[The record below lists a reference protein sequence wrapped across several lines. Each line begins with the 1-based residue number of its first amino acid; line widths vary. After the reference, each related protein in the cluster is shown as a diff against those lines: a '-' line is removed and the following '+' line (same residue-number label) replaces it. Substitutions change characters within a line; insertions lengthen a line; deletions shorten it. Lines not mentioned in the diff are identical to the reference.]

1 MKELIGAVLLFLIER
16 YLLEPFVEYIERY
29 LLKPFVEYIEQKML
43 NLSIF
48 TYVKTTQAMNVAV
61 EWLRVLK
68 IVTFSYV
75 PFTH

>member
-1 MKELIGAVLLFLIER
+1 MKELIGAVLLFLMER
-16 YLLEPFVEYIERY
+16 YFIE
-29 LLKPFVEYIEQKML
+29 PFVEYIEQKTR

-68 IVTFSYV
+68 IVTFY
-75 PFTH
+75 F

>member
-1 MKELIGAVLLFLIER
+1 MKELIGAVLLFLMER
-16 YLLEPFVEYIERY
+16 YFIEP
-29 LLKPFVEYIEQKML
+29 LVEYIEQKTL

-61 EWLRVLK
+61 EWLRVVK

>member
-1 MKELIGAVLLFLIER
+1 MKELIGAVLLFLMER
-16 YLLEPFVEYIERY
+16 YFIE
-29 LLKPFVEYIEQKML
+29 PFVEYIEQKTR

-48 TYVKTTQAMNVAV
+48 TYVKTTQAMTVAV

>member
-1 MKELIGAVLLFLIER
+1 MKELIGAVLLFLMER
-16 YLLEPFVEYIERY
+16 YFIE
-29 LLKPFVEYIEQKML
+29 PFVEYIEQKTR

-61 EWLRVLK
+61 ELIRVLK

>member
-1 MKELIGAVLLFLIER
+1 MHVKEMIGAVLLFFMER
-16 YLLEPFVEYIERY
+16 YLIE
-29 LLKPFVEYIEQKML
+29 PFVEYIEQKTR

-75 PFTH
+75 PFTR

>member
-1 MKELIGAVLLFLIER
+1 MHVKELIGAVLLFFIERHLIE
-16 YLLEPFVEYIERY
+16 
-29 LLKPFVEYIEQKML
+29 PFVEYIEQKTL

-68 IVTFSYV
+68 IVIFSYV

>member
-1 MKELIGAVLLFLIER
+1 MKELIGAVLLFLMER
-16 YLLEPFVEYIERY
+16 YFIE
-29 LLKPFVEYIEQKML
+29 PFVEYIEQKTR

-75 PFTH
+75 PFTR

>member
-1 MKELIGAVLLFLIER
+1 MHVEEWILKYLFGIFVERLILD
-16 YLLEPFVEYIERY
+16 PFVEYIS
-29 LLKPFVEYIEQKML
+29 QNSL

-48 TYVKTTQAMNVAV
+48 THVKTTQAMNVAV

-68 IVTFSYV
+68 IVAFSYV

>member
-1 MKELIGAVLLFLIER
+1 MIHVKELIGAVLLFLMER
-16 YLLEPFVEYIERY
+16 YFIE
-29 LLKPFVEYIEQKML
+29 PFVEYIEQKTR

>member
-1 MKELIGAVLLFLIER
+1 MHVEEWILKYLFGIFIER
-16 YLLEPFVEYIERY
+16 LILGPFVEYTR
-29 LLKPFVEYIEQKML
+29 QNSL

-48 TYVKTTQAMNVAV
+48 THVKTTQAMNVAV

-68 IVTFSYV
+68 IVAFSYV

>member
-1 MKELIGAVLLFLIER
+1 MKELIGAVLLFLMER
-16 YLLEPFVEYIERY
+16 YFIE
-29 LLKPFVEYIEQKML
+29 PFVEYIEQKTR

-48 TYVKTTQAMNVAV
+48 TYVKATQAMNVAV
-61 EWLRVLK
+61 EWRRVLK